1 MVILKESDLLSRQ
14 QQSSSITVPLMGRDD
29 ILLPLSQH
37 GLSTLQSL
45 GRLAQGSMLRA
56 SLVCHET
63 PDSQREVRG
72 WVLDTPA
79 TAPASSLPIP
89 YNLFHGVT
97 VVLCETTESD
107 VLSLMQ
113 NIDDT
118 RAKLADAINVSM
130 KPIQD
135 EINNSTSSVRASWA
149 RCRPSPH
156 QGHPKSLQTAT
167 KDKDG
172 NVIFQQDDR
181 NTPIIDSESWLP
193 ELSPGGFIGF
203 FHHWHHGTRDSK
215 LCLYA
220 VCQSYLPKACMEFAD
235 MVHEAGDLCTSG
247 CICLSEEA
255 QWLRTACA
263 RNRARLIADVCSH
276 MGIKVPTIIDYN
288 GAAAIGSSSR
298 TALPT
303 TDTLHHD
310 LVFNSSR
317 DSSNNNFV
325 RLLNYCS
332 ETKSAFNG
340 SICTMAPWE
349 GIWIFQGLSSAH
361 GTIMQGASIA
371 DFGQAYGRYI
381 LPTASPKIHDR
392 TSFTNSPLAF
402 ISADPLQCKPLQ
414 IWNTSSG
421 NIVVTAD
428 ASLLSDDHSIKTNN
442 STEAPHACSSIPLDG
457 LDPDV
462 IAAFQRSIALR
473 ACPASF
479 LVPNIPGAL
488 PPSMASN
495 YLVFDEQVLA
505 AMSKLGWSR
514 TQGVIKLAP
523 MACALYEHWKTQGT
537 ACYDTV

>member
-1 MVILKESDLLSRQ
+1 
-14 QQSSSITVPLMGRDD
+14 
-29 ILLPLSQH
+29 
-37 GLSTLQSL
+37 
-45 GRLAQGSMLRA
+45 
-56 SLVCHET
+56 
-63 PDSQREVRG
+63 
-72 WVLDTPA
+72 
-79 TAPASSLPIP
+79 
-89 YNLFHGVT
+89 
-97 VVLCETTESD
+97 
-107 VLSLMQ
+107 
-113 NIDDT
+113 
-118 RAKLADAINVSM
+118 
-130 KPIQD
+130 
-135 EINNSTSSVRASWA
+135 
-149 RCRPSPH
+149 
-156 QGHPKSLQTAT
+156 
-167 KDKDG
+167 
-172 NVIFQQDDR
+172 
-181 NTPIIDSESWLP
+181 
-193 ELSPGGFIGF
+193 
-203 FHHWHHGTRDSK
+203 
-215 LCLYA
+215 
-220 VCQSYLPKACMEFAD
+220 
-235 MVHEAGDLCTSG
+235 
-247 CICLSEEA
+247 
-255 QWLRTACA
+255 
-263 RNRARLIADVCSH
+263 

-428 ASLLSDDHSIKTNN
+428 ASLLSDDHSIKNNN

-523 MACALYEHWKTQGT
+523 MACALYEHWKTQGI
-537 ACYDTV
+537 ARYDTI